1 MTRPSR
7 SNFNR
12 LRQLIEHGW
21 RKLNEDGLH
30 TVGKPPYFDLYGAVR
45 ALDQRFPVQ
54 PTLGPIFLKLAHT
67 IAALYPE
74 RVREPEVDNEYTA
87 RIIVVEFNDD
97 ARTTQDDALRVLAV
111 AGETQPKRFANGG
124 D

>member
-7 SNFNR
+7 SDFNR

-21 RKLNEDGLH
+21 CKLNDDGLH

-54 PTLGPIFLKLAHT
+54 PNLGPIFLKLAHT
-67 IAALYPE
+67 IAELYPE
-74 RVREPEVDNEYTA
+74 RVREPEIDNEYTA

-97 ARTTQDDALRVLAV
+97 ARTTQDAALRVLAV
-111 AGETQPKRFANGG
+111 AGEMQPKRFADGG

>member
-1 MTRPSR
+1 VNEAPSR

-54 PTLGPIFLKLAHT
+54 PNLGPIFLKLAHT
-67 IAALYPE
+67 IAELYPE
-74 RVREPEVDNEYTA
+74 RVREPELITSTRRESSWLSLMTM
-87 RIIVVEFNDD
+87 REQH
-97 ARTTQDDALRVLAV
+97 RTTRC
-111 AGETQPKRFANGG
+111 GC
-124 D
+124 